1 MNNSFIFKKVIT
13 VLFAAVLVLT
23 LGITAF
29 AEGAVLDTDNP
40 EKDIDVYAKY
50 VDGIDRNEVSV
61 DEDGNGSTTL
71 SDGTEITVSGADRA
85 QGRLM
90 IDLITETEA
99 LDWLGDVVGD
109 KAQDIVA
116 YHIYYVDGEGNMTPA
131 DGVTV
136 TVAPKAEFDTPVGY
150 SVNPDGEAKELTLAA
165 EEKGFTFTVNGDPY
179 YLCGEKASLPPTGDG
194 GNTGLWLLLLLSAGA
209 LIGMAAYD
217 RKKKA

>member
-1 MNNSFIFKKVIT
+1 MSNSFIFKKLIT
-13 VLFAAVLVLT
+13 VLFAAALVFS

-29 AEGAVLDTDNP
+29 AEDAVLDTDNP

-50 VDGIDRNEVSV
+50 ADNIDRNEVSV
-61 DEDGNGSTTL
+61 DEDGNGSATL
-71 SDGTEITVSGADRA
+71 SDGTEITVSGADRT

-99 LDWLGDVVGD
+99 LDWLGDVVSD

-136 TVAPKAEFDTPVGY
+136 TVAPKAELNTPVGY
-150 SVNPDGEAKELTLAA
+150 SVNPDGETKELTLTT
-165 EEKGFTFTVNGDPY
+165 EDRGFTFTVNGDPY
-179 YLCGEKASLPPTGDG
+179 YLCGEKASIPPTGDG
-194 GNTGLWLLLLLSAGA
+194 GNIGLWLLLLLSGGT

-217 RKKKA
+217 RKKA